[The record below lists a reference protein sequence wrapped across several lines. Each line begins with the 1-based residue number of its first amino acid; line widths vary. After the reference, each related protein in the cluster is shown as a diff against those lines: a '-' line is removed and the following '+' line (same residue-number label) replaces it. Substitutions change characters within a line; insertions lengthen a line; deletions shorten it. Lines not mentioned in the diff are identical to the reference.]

1 MLLAYQETTNCNVS
15 SLLVLTS
22 HYISMFQSSYLT
34 SYCPPFSS
42 KVRVGEH
49 DTKHDGPDCS
59 SGMIK
64 LCNSGV
70 QDFDIEKVIVHENYN
85 DPKLYR
91 NDIALIKL
99 KGEISQNGN

>member
-1 MLLAYQETTNCNVS
+1 MLLAYQEITNCNIS
-15 SLLVLTS
+15 SLILLTS

-34 SYCPPFSS
+34 SYCPQFSS

-49 DTKHDGPDCS
+49 DTKHDGPDCQT
-59 SGMIK
+59 GMVK
-64 LCNSGV
+64 LCNFGV

-85 DPKLYR
+85 HPKLYR

>member
-15 SLLVLTS
+15 SLIVLTS

-49 DTKHDGPDCS
+49 DTKHDGPDCRT
-59 SGMIK
+59 GMVK

-85 DPKLYR
+85 HPKLYR

>member
-1 MLLAYQETTNCNVS
+1 
-15 SLLVLTS
+15 
-22 HYISMFQSSYLT
+22 
-34 SYCPPFSS
+34 
-42 KVRVGEH
+42 
-49 DTKHDGPDCS
+49 
-59 SGMIK
+59 MIK